1 MLFSIVLA
9 VHIIG
14 CVLLT
19 VVVLMQSSKG
29 GALSAAFGGSGGQIF
44 GGRET
49 ATFLGKA
56 TQYLAILFF
65 LTSLSLAFLSTG
77 RGASRG
83 SSALRRAASQQYG
96 TVAPEEQKN
105 IEDVLGNVPQPAG
118 EAQGGAAQGTP
129 QAGQETQKAGGA
141 GQKPAEAQK
150 PNPGG
155 K

>member
-1 MLFSIVLA
+1 MLFNIVLA
-9 VHIIG
+9 LHLIG

-19 VVVLMQSSKG
+19 IVVLMQSSKG
-29 GALSAAFGGSGGQIF
+29 GALSAAFGGSSGQIF

-56 TQYLAILFF
+56 TQYIAILFF

-77 RGASRG
+77 RGASRE
-83 SSALRRAASQQYG
+83 SSPLRRAASQQWG
-96 TVAPEEQKN
+96 TVAPEDQKG
-105 IEDVLGNVPQPAG
+105 IEEVIGNVPQPG
-118 EAQGGAAQGTP
+118 QEAQGGAEQGSAQQGS
-129 QAGQETQKAGGA
+129 QGA
-141 GQKPAEAQK
+141 PAEAQK

>member
-1 MLFSIVLA
+1 MIFNVVLV

-19 VVVLMQSSKG
+19 IVVLMQSSKG
-29 GALSAAFGGSGGQIF
+29 GALSAAFGGSSGQIF

-56 TQYLAILFF
+56 TQYIAILFF

-77 RGASRG
+77 RGASRE
-83 SSALRRAASQQYG
+83 SSPLRRAASQQWG
-96 TVAPEEQKN
+96 TVAPEDQKN
-105 IEDVLGNVPQPAG
+105 IEDVLGNVPQPG
-118 EAQGGAAQGTP
+118 QEAQGGAAQGSP
-129 QAGQETQKAGGA
+129 QGGSQ
-141 GQKPAEAQK
+141 GTPAEAQK

>member
-1 MLFSIVLA
+1 MLFTIVLV
-9 VHIIG
+9 VHILG

-29 GALSAAFGGSGGQIF
+29 GALSAAFGGGGGQIF

-65 LTSLSLAFLSTG
+65 LTSLTLAFLSTG
-77 RGASRG
+77 RGG
-83 SSALRRAASQQYG
+83 SNISSPLRRAASQQWG

-105 IEDVLGNVPQPAG
+105 IEDVLGNVPEPPQEG
-118 EAQGGAAQGTP
+118 QEGGANQGSAQEP
-129 QAGQETQKAGGA
+129 
-141 GQKPAEAQK
+141 QKPAE
-150 PNPGG
+150 GR
-155 K
+155 

>member
-1 MLFSIVLA
+1 MLFNIVLS
-9 VHIIG
+9 VHILG

-19 VVVLMQSSKG
+19 IVVLMQSSKG
-29 GALSAAFGGSGGQIF
+29 GALSAAFGGGGGQVF

-77 RGASRG
+77 RGMSKG
-83 SSALRRAASQQYG
+83 SSPLRKAASQQWG
-96 TVAPEEQKN
+96 TVAPEDQKN
-105 IEDVLGNVPQPAG
+105 IEDVLGNVPQPA
-118 EAQGGAAQGTP
+118 
-129 QAGQETQKAGGA
+129 QEGKGGA
-141 GQKPAEAQK
+141 GQATPQPGSQKPAEGAK
-150 PNPGG
+150 KTNPGG

>member
-1 MLFSIVLA
+1 MGMVFDVILVVHVL
-9 VHIIG
+9 G
-14 CVLLT
+14 CVLLV

-49 ATFLGKA
+49 ATFLSKA

-77 RGASRG
+77 RGGSKA
-83 SSALRRAASQQYG
+83 SSALRRAASEQWG

-105 IEDVLGNVPQPAG
+105 IQDVLGNVPQPG
-118 EAQGGAAQGTP
+118 QSAQGGS
-129 QAGQETQKAGGA
+129 QEGA
-141 GQKPAEAQK
+141 QKPAEDAQK
-150 PNPGG
+150 PKSGG

>member
-1 MLFSIVLA
+1 MLFNIVLA
-9 VHIIG
+9 LHLLG

-19 VVVLMQSSKG
+19 IVVLMQSSKG
-29 GALSAAFGGSGGQIF
+29 GALSAAFGGSSGQIF

-77 RGASRG
+77 RGAGTGRE
-83 SSALRRAASQQYG
+83 SSPLRRAASQQWG
-96 TVAPEEQKN
+96 TVAPEDQKN
-105 IEDVLGNVPQPAG
+105 IEDVLGNVPQPG
-118 EAQGGAAQGTP
+118 QEAQGGAAQSSP
-129 QAGQETQKAGGA
+129 QGGSQ
-141 GQKPAEAQK
+141 GKPAEAQK

>member
-1 MLFSIVLA
+1 MLFNIVLA
-9 VHIIG
+9 LHLLG

-19 VVVLMQSSKG
+19 IVVLMQSSKG
-29 GALSAAFGGSGGQIF
+29 GALSAAFGGSSGQIF

-56 TQYLAILFF
+56 TQYLAIMFF

-77 RGASRG
+77 RGASRV
-83 SSALRRAASQQYG
+83 SSPLRRAASQQWG
-96 TVAPEEQKN
+96 TVAPEDQKN
-105 IEDVLGNVPQPAG
+105 IEDVLGNVPQPG
-118 EAQGGAAQGTP
+118 QEAQGGAAPGSPQGGSQGTEE
-129 QAGQETQKAGGA
+129 G
-141 GQKPAEAQK
+141 AQK

>member
-1 MLFSIVLA
+1 MLFTIVLA

-118 EAQGGAAQGTP
+118 EAQGGAQGTP

-141 GQKPAEAQK
+141 GQKPAEAAQK
-150 PNPGG
+150 PKPGG

>member
-1 MLFSIVLA
+1 MLFTIVLV
-9 VHIIG
+9 VHILG

-29 GALSAAFGGSGGQIF
+29 GALSAAFGGGGGQIF

-77 RGASRG
+77 RGASSRE
-83 SSALRRAASQQYG
+83 SSPLRRAASQQWG
-96 TVAPEEQKN
+96 TVAPEDQKN
-105 IEDVLGNVPQPAG
+105 IEEVLGNVPQPG
-118 EAQGGAAQGTP
+118 QEAQGGTGQGGAKSGGQGT
-129 QAGQETQKAGGA
+129 QEGE
-141 GQKPAEAQK
+141 QKPS
-150 PNPGG
+150 PGG

>member
-1 MLFSIVLA
+1 MLFTIVLT
-9 VHIIG
+9 VHILG

-19 VVVLMQSSKG
+19 IVVLMQSSKG
-29 GALSAAFGGSGGQIF
+29 GALSAAFGGGSGQVF

-77 RGASRG
+77 RGITKG
-83 SSALRRAASQQYG
+83 SSPLRKAASQQWG
-96 TVAPEEQKN
+96 TVAPEDQKN
-105 IEDVLGNVPQPAG
+105 IEDVLGNVPQPAQ
-118 EAQGGAAQGTP
+118 E
-129 QAGQETQKAGGA
+129 GQGGA
-141 GQKPAEAQK
+141 GQATPGGGAQKPAEGAQK
-150 PNPGG
+150 TNPGG

>member
-1 MLFSIVLA
+1 MLFTIVLA
-9 VHIIG
+9 VHILG

-19 VVVLMQSSKG
+19 ITVLMQSSKG
-29 GALSAAFGGSGGQIF
+29 GALSAAFGGGGGQIF

-77 RGASRG
+77 RGASKM
-83 SSALRRAASQQYG
+83 SSPLRKAASQQWG
-96 TVAPEEQKN
+96 TVAPEDQKN
-105 IEDVLGNVPQPAG
+105 IEDVLGNVPQPAQ
-118 EAQGGAAQGTP
+118 EAQGGAGNANPQG
-129 QAGQETQKAGGA
+129 G
-141 GQKPAEAQK
+141 GQKPAEGAQK
-150 PNPGG
+150 ANPGG